1 MDWGAELRKFRNTV
15 GMKQDVAA
23 SHLGVSQAYISRM
36 ESGNARPS
44 QSLAERISKLIQTPK
59 HRPHFEHWLATVLHS
74 PHFLVL
80 SSLQESDVRVEAV
93 SPALEAAGSPWTGYR
108 KGHMISEELGEAAN
122 AEIERLIR
130 LGVFSGE
137 VSAVDGLWY
146 SQTGEIVRFWRTI
159 NVPVRDQI
167 GNWYLHSTH
176 VEAAREAYEA
186 RLQNEGESLLVYLF
200 GRSKPVPARQLLK
213 DQPPGPP
220 AR

>member
-1 MDWGAELRKFRNTV
+1 MDWGAELRKLRNTV

-44 QSLAERISKLIQTPK
+44 QSLAERICKLIQTPK

-74 PHFLVL
+74 PHLLVL
-80 SSLQESDVRVEAV
+80 SSLQDRDVRVEAV

-108 KGHMISEELGEAAN
+108 KGHMISEELGEAAS

-146 SQTGEIVRFWRTI
+146 SQTDETVRFWRTI

-200 GRSKPVPARQLLK
+200 GRSKPVPARQLLQ